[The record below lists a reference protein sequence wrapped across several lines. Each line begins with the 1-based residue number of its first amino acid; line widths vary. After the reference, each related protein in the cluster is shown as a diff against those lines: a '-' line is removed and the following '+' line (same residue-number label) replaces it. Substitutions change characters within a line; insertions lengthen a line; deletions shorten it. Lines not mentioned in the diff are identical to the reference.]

1 MDSERGTTATADTMV
16 PGSQCQESGTTVT
29 ADNIDPGSQCQE
41 SGTTA
46 TADNIDPGSQCQ
58 ESGTTA
64 TADNIDPGSQCKAE
78 EEEEEEE
85 GSGNHTHPDP
95 VLVWAP
101 SGRRLLSGLLG
112 LNVVLLGAALVAGQ
126 AFNPQGLR
134 HQEPQ
139 VFMLLLMGLS
149 LAWMLWYLLWAR
161 KKPGICPHK
170 DHHAGGITVTV
181 VLMLF
186 AAFSLLMHL
195 FKMGY
200 YVMMKECKPVA
211 KVLAPFIEA
220 PFLGLQTYL
229 LWAHSKDCIHKHK
242 IITRSGLMVT
252 LSADLLLWLNAVTED
267 TVHLE
272 IEMEKEDGRA
282 TYRSA
287 DSSDSAGLR
296 NATLCKCSADTVCLF
311 FRKGYEVL
319 YPFNM
324 EYYLMAGCMLYVM
337 WKNVGRHMSPGSIP
351 HHAQKITLRIV
362 HEGGILFG
370 PLFGGLVLIAG
381 VVVFI
386 LYQVWVNR
394 GQHRYTAFLIFYGY
408 HLVVMPI
415 MSLCSLAGL
424 LVHKLERRADER
436 GNNPTRSLDVAL
448 LVGAALGQLA
458 LSYFSLVAALA
469 VGPSRPL
476 GSLDLSYSLLSLLEL
491 LLQNV
496 FIINGLH
503 RHPNLALTKGKGK
516 ERISILMKRK
526 TMENTND
533 RNKVGAMS
541 LLERGKAETAPPG
554 CQVKEGQQA
563 WYKRVTQEICAFL
576 ILSNIMLWMIPAFGA
591 HPQFENGLGKQ
602 FFGFSAWFVLVNLV
616 QPLGVF
622 YRMHSVGALMELL
635 ITG

>member
-1 MDSERGTTATADTMV
+1 MDSERGTTATADTM
-16 PGSQCQESGTTVT
+16 
-29 ADNIDPGSQCQE
+29 DPGSQCQE
-41 SGTTA
+41 SGTT
-46 TADNIDPGSQCQ
+46 
-58 ESGTTA
+58 
-64 TADNIDPGSQCKAE
+64 
-78 EEEEEEE
+78 EEEEE

-134 HQEPQ
+134 LQEPQ
-139 VFMLLLMGLS
+139 VFMLLLMGFS

-161 KKPGICPHK
+161 RKPGICPHK

-337 WKNVGRHMSPGSIP
+337 WKNVGRRMSPGSIP

-394 GQHRYTAFLIFYGY
+394 GQHRHTAFLIFYGY

-533 RNKVGAMS
+533 RNKVGGVMP
-541 LLERGKAETAPPG
+541 LLERGKPVTAPPG
-554 CQVKEGQQA
+554 GQVKEGQQA

>member
-1 MDSERGTTATADTMV
+1 
-16 PGSQCQESGTTVT
+16 
-29 ADNIDPGSQCQE
+29 
-41 SGTTA
+41 
-46 TADNIDPGSQCQ
+46 
-58 ESGTTA
+58 
-64 TADNIDPGSQCKAE
+64 
-78 EEEEEEE
+78 
-85 GSGNHTHPDP
+85 
-95 VLVWAP
+95 
-101 SGRRLLSGLLG
+101 
-112 LNVVLLGAALVAGQ
+112 
-126 AFNPQGLR
+126 
-134 HQEPQ
+134 
-139 VFMLLLMGLS
+139 MLLLMGFS

-161 KKPGICPHK
+161 RKPGICPHK

-337 WKNVGRHMSPGSIP
+337 WKNVGRRMSPGSIP

-394 GQHRYTAFLIFYGY
+394 GQHRHTAFLIFYGY

-533 RNKVGAMS
+533 RNKVGGVMP
-541 LLERGKAETAPPG
+541 LLERGKPVTAPPG
-554 CQVKEGQQA
+554 GQVKEGQQA